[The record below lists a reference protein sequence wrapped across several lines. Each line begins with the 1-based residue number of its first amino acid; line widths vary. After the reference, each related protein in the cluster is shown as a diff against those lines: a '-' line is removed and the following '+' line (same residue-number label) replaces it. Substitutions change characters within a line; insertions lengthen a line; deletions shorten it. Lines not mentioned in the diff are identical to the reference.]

1 MKLILLTKKHL
12 LSVFLIFFILLGIN
26 GKAATK
32 TYVSGTIWASIVWS
46 PAGTPVAGDDLVFNL
61 GSTAL
66 PITAMPAISFN
77 SVTVNGASASGVLT
91 FTAGTSGNI
100 ITLNALTVNGL
111 SIFKVGGSGTI
122 VKMGVGATVSTATLV
137 SVNSGG
143 VLDLNGQTVNF
154 AGGLSIFI
162 TATGALINSSATAAV
177 VTNPLTLGAATA
189 ISTTGDITIN
199 GVVSGANTLSKVG
212 AGSLNL
218 NGANTYTGATTIS
231 AGTVKLGSSTAL
243 GTAAGTTTI
252 SNGATL
258 DLNGQTTTEPLVISG
273 TLTNTSATAATNS
286 GAITLTTAAIVNTNN
301 PITLSGIISSTGT
314 LTKTGTGTLTLSG
327 NNTYTGATTITA
339 GTLQLGGANRIAV
352 SNFTLNGGTFSTGA
366 TTGFSEAVGTLALT
380 DNSTIALGTGSHSL
394 NFNASNAVGWTAGK
408 TLTITGWTGTAG
420 VTGTTGKIFFGA
432 ATGTLTAPQLA
443 QISFTIDNVSY
454 KAKLLATGEIVPDVY
469 CSTSAPTNQPS
480 SLTFNTINKTVI
492 DGSFTGISPYANYLV
507 VRTTGAT
514 PTNPVNG
521 TAYTAGS
528 SALGGTIVASSAST
542 SFSNT
547 GLTANT
553 AYTYFVY
560 AYYLNCGGT
569 TPVYNVTNALTKTVT
584 TSNTT
589 NTWYVN
595 DSSTTGDVFCTA
607 IGSGAN
613 TGLSKSSPFL
623 TLGAAV
629 AAAAAGDTIYIDS
642 GSYVDSAL
650 ALNKAL
656 AIIGAGP
663 ALTLFANQ
671 TVRLMTISVSNVTV
685 KGIRVTNYG
694 SNETSGIGQVFHV
707 TGGSGIVFD
716 NVQCVASL
724 GSANTIKANLNIIG
738 GASVTVKN
746 SLFKCSGFNG
756 ANGGGISING
766 ATLTVDNTIF
776 FGNDNIANTGGAIE
790 IQGASTVTVTNSTF
804 DTNTSLQGGAIAIA
818 GTSTLNVSGSC
829 FSNNKTE
836 GSGQS
841 GTTGGGAVF
850 CSTTGIVNITDCSF
864 DNNCIGTGTNTIVSN
879 SLGSIVTC
887 GGATSS
893 RGGAIRQTNGTMN
906 LTRVSFT
913 GNASLGSTS
922 GNDIHK
928 TAGTMNLSQVRFNTN
943 PSGFFNVVTTAGAT
957 NFADSGNPT
966 ASYTT
971 LNPKVSGTTTN
982 TNTSTPSQSPTT
994 SCRSTV
1000 GLTKCED
1007 SRAINC
1013 TTETVA
1019 PIIIS
1024 CVPNKTLSC
1033 PAILPDYTAEVNA
1046 LDDCSFRVSQSPL
1059 AGTSLPFGNTT
1070 VTMTVTDTSGNF
1082 STCTF
1087 TVTVSSGTPATNF
1100 GDFASA
1106 VGISTNGGTSASF
1119 YNTSGSAANLIGSST
1134 FTAANLG
1141 SYSPSSGTLKLTG
1154 AELKTFKSGT
1164 GNVCGGTLFYVVYTT
1179 GSRPAV
1185 PVFQSFAI
1193 PFAND
1198 CSGGT
1203 FPSGGPCTTGD
1214 QKWSTSLQS
1223 IDLTAYAA
1231 GSYTIEAYYAYT
1243 GSDTG
1248 GCGTTQYLNNS
1259 CSNYTATFTLSTFS
1273 PIDAVVDTPSVL
1285 AGGSTPSVLNN
1296 DTFNGVAATTS
1307 NVTLSVVTIDSHL
1320 TLNTDGTVTVAPGT
1334 PAGNYTLTYSIC
1346 DKVNPSN
1353 CDTVQST
1360 VTVTDLQT
1368 VAGTITADQ
1377 NICKD
1382 SNPNDLLL
1390 TGNTGSVIK
1399 WQKSADFAFTTPID
1413 IPSTSTTLSG
1423 SLIGSLATTTYFRAV
1438 VQNGTSTI
1446 EYSNVVTIT
1455 VPSTTWN
1462 GTSWSNGEPTITTTA
1477 YMTGNYSLSTDIF
1490 ACTLT
1495 VSNNAI
1501 VSIPSGYDVTLYGK
1515 LTVNTG
1521 SSFTLNN
1528 NSNLIQQTNVSNT
1541 GDITVKRMTSPIYRL
1556 DYTLW
1561 SSPVI
1566 GSQTLFNFS
1575 PLTSNIAPTNI
1586 RFYIY
1591 NTLTNQY
1598 NSVNPVTTTFNTAK
1612 GYLIRSPNN
1621 WLSYNSSLS
1630 PAPQKW
1636 TGSFTGVPR
1645 NGDVNFTMVNTGT
1658 NTAINATGNPYP
1670 SAILLDNFIND
1681 NSSNIE
1687 GTLWF
1692 WRKYNDND
1700 NLVSYSTCSTIGCA
1714 LTNNA
1719 TYTDSNLISIGQ
1731 GFMVKAKTGQTN
1743 LNFTNSMRSS
1753 ENVNQ
1758 FFKSSPTQMD
1768 RYWIKMTNSTNVSA
1782 GQNLIAYLPNATN
1795 DYNSGLD
1802 GLYSNDSSVAFYSK
1816 AGTQDVVINARP
1828 SFVVSDVL
1836 PLIFKTNVSD
1846 TYTFS
1851 LNQREGI
1858 FNGTQDVLLRD
1869 NYTNSVQNLSQGDY
1883 SFTSAIGTFSNRFDI
1898 IYQNTLGVNN
1908 SEFNSNQVVIYNQDN
1923 ITHINSGNIKMN
1935 SLKIFDVQGRLLF
1948 NKSGI
1953 NDNKTSLKLGFEKQ
1967 VLFFQITSQDGET
1980 ITKKVIN

>member
-1 MKLILLTKKHL
+1 MKKNLFKNLKLLSILLI
-12 LSVFLIFFILLGIN
+12 VFCCTNSWAKNI
-26 GKAATK
+26 
-32 TYVSGTIWASIVWS
+32 YVNNNAI
-46 PAGTPVAGDDLVFNL
+46 AGD
-61 GSTAL
+61 
-66 PITAMPAISFN
+66 
-77 SVTVNGASASGVLT
+77 
-91 FTAGTSGNI
+91 
-100 ITLNALTVNGL
+100 
-111 SIFKVGGSGTI
+111 
-122 VKMGVGATVSTATLV
+122 
-137 SVNSGG
+137 
-143 VLDLNGQTVNF
+143 
-154 AGGLSIFI
+154 
-162 TATGALINSSATAAV
+162 
-177 VTNPLTLGAATA
+177 
-189 ISTTGDITIN
+189 
-199 GVVSGANTLSKVG
+199 
-212 AGSLNL
+212 
-218 NGANTYTGATTIS
+218 
-231 AGTVKLGSSTAL
+231 
-243 GTAAGTTTI
+243 
-252 SNGATL
+252 
-258 DLNGQTTTEPLVISG
+258 
-273 TLTNTSATAATNS
+273 
-286 GAITLTTAAIVNTNN
+286 
-301 PITLSGIISSTGT
+301 
-314 LTKTGTGTLTLSG
+314 
-327 NNTYTGATTITA
+327 
-339 GTLQLGGANRIAV
+339 
-352 SNFTLNGGTFSTGA
+352 
-366 TTGFSEAVGTLALT
+366 
-380 DNSTIALGTGSHSL
+380 
-394 NFNASNAVGWTAGK
+394 
-408 TLTITGWTGTAG
+408 
-420 VTGTTGKIFFGA
+420 
-432 ATGTLTAPQLA
+432 
-443 QISFTIDNVSY
+443 
-454 KAKLLATGEIVPDVY
+454 VY
-469 CSTSAPTNQPS
+469 
-480 SLTFNTINKTVI
+480 
-492 DGSFTGISPYANYLV
+492 
-507 VRTTGAT
+507 
-514 PTNPVNG
+514 
-521 TAYTAGS
+521 
-528 SALGGTIVASSAST
+528 
-542 SFSNT
+542 
-547 GLTANT
+547 
-553 AYTYFVY
+553 
-560 AYYLNCGGT
+560 
-569 TPVYNVTNALTKTVT
+569 
-584 TSNTT
+584 
-589 NTWYVN
+589 
-595 DSSTTGDVFCTA
+595 CTA
-607 IGSGAN
+607 IGNDSNSGLTPALPKA
-613 TGLSKSSPFL
+613 TLS
-623 TLGAAV
+623 AAIGIAV
-629 AAAAAGDTIYIDS
+629 NGDVIYIDK
-642 GSYVDSAL
+642 GTYAQNTI
-650 ALNKAL
+650 AINKQIT
-656 AIIGAGP
+656 IIGAGTGNTIFDNGN
-663 ALTLFANQ
+663 AAQLWAEITSSNVSVKNLTLTKFFNANGAKGQ
-671 TVRLMTISVSNVTV
+671 VININGAFTNVTLD
-685 KGIRVTNYG
+685 GILITACLGASATLPN
-694 SNETSGIGQVFHV
+694 IHIA
-707 TGGSGIVFD
+707 GGA
-716 NVQCVASL
+716 NV
-724 GSANTIKANLNIIG
+724 TIK
-738 GASVTVKN
+738 N
-746 SLFKCSGFNG
+746 SFLKCSGYNG
-756 ANGGGISING
+756 SMGGGILVNSATVLIDNTVFYQNESATATENGGGLQVKG
-766 ATLTVDNTIF
+766 AT
-776 FGNDNIANTGGAIE
+776 AN
-790 IQGASTVTVTNSTF
+790 VTVTNCTF
-804 DTNTSLQGGAIAIA
+804 NGCVSLKGGAIGQNA
-818 GTSTLNVSGSC
+818 GTLSVSGSC
-829 FSNNKTE
+829 FSNNISETDDNT
-836 GSGQS
+836 S
-841 GTTGGGAVF
+841 GGGAIFVNGTSNTTISNCNFDTNAATAQAKGTTSIVVGTATSADGAAICFKSVTGTASITNCSFSNNGKLLQTDGQTLVNPFDDGQDIYYSGASLNITISNNTFSTATTGEVNIFEDASGNQTMSNNGIYTQTGSTSATTNAVPTRTDVAGFGTWTDTNVTGTTVLNMLSGIVAFTPTRTAQNGFTTWTDTQIGGTTSNISMINNATTNYTPTRTDVYSTCSTVVF
-850 CSTTGIVNITDCSF
+850 AGWADTNIGQGGTCATAINTSGCLTLLTPTSSTISPTINLSAGRSKFLSFRARTFNGTNTTKNTITVSISTDNGATWSVLGTRVHINTTLTTMAEFDLSAYNSNTVKIKFESLAADGSIGVGIDDITIAERTISTVVTPTLDFTGFNTKTLNFKAAIISSAVEAKNTITVSASSDNGVTWTVVGTRFHTTITSTAMAAIDLSAYTGNTIKLKFETLAADGTIGAAIDDIAITGEAKISTTVSPLMDLTGNAAQVVYTHANIGTNAAKNTITVSVSTNGGTTWSILGTSNTTGIKTFSLDGYISNQVKVKFEALSADGT
-864 DNNCIGTGTNTIVSN
+864 IGASIDAIDILKAASANALPIVSCV
-879 SLGSIVTC
+879 SPSSISSCSVT
-887 GGATSS
+887 
-893 RGGAIRQTNGTMN
+893 
-906 LTRVSFT
+906 
-913 GNASLGSTS
+913 
-922 GNDIHK
+922 
-928 TAGTMNLSQVRFNTN
+928 
-943 PSGFFNVVTTAGAT
+943 
-957 NFADSGNPT
+957 
-966 ASYTT
+966 
-971 LNPKVSGTTTN
+971 
-982 TNTSTPSQSPTT
+982 
-994 SCRSTV
+994 
-1000 GLTKCED
+1000 
-1007 SRAINC
+1007 INC
-1013 TTETVA
+1013 TTESIA
-1019 PIIIS
+1019 PVIIS
-1024 CVPNKTLSC
+1024 CVPNKTLPC
-1033 PAILPDYTAEVNA
+1033 PATLPDYTSEVNA
-1046 LDDCSFRVSQSPL
+1046 YDDCSFTVIQSPL

-1070 VTMTVTDTSGNF
+1070 VTMTVTDLKGNF

-1782 GQNLIAYLPNATN
+1782 GQNLIAYVPNATN

-1869 NYTNSVQNLSQGDY
+1869 NYTNFVQNLSQGDY

-1953 NDNKTSLKLGFEKQ
+1953 NDTKTSLKLGFESQ
-1967 VLFFQITSQDGET
+1967 MLLFQITSQDGET
-1980 ITKKVIN
+1980 VTKKVIN